1 MWHGEIRNK
10 EYITRL
16 ITCQPQNV
24 QGFLMNHMQLNLRQ
38 LARILGKN
46 EEYAQ
51 LFLHKVLLQMSRAN
65 DQPRNNDWKDKPTIM
80 AWESV
85 ISLVVIFYSDGHSNF
100 QLASYQFQAFVK
112 NIVAPIEK
120 DIEKSMDQ
128 LQKLFKEDLDGA
140 KSSTLIVLEELG
152 TETIFSS
159 PWQPQI
165 WHPRQV
171 VLNFQNLERF
181 LGMYF
186 VH

>member
-1 MWHGEIRNK
+1 MWHGQIRNK

-65 DQPRNNDWKDKPTIM
+65 DQPTNNDWKDKPTIM

-85 ISLVVIFYSDGHSNF
+85 IFLVVA
-100 QLASYQFQAFVK
+100 L
-112 NIVAPIEK
+112 
-120 DIEKSMDQ
+120 
-128 LQKLFKEDLDGA
+128 
-140 KSSTLIVLEELG
+140 
-152 TETIFSS
+152 FSS
-159 PWQPQI
+159 RSNSQI
-165 WHPRQV
+165 AYFLSPTGLRQKHRRT
-171 VLNFQNLERF
+171 N
-181 LGMYF
+181 
-186 VH
+186 

>member
-1 MWHGEIRNK
+1 MR
-10 EYITRL
+10 
-16 ITCQPQNV
+16 
-24 QGFLMNHMQLNLRQ
+24 
-38 LARILGKN
+38 
-46 EEYAQ
+46 
-51 LFLHKVLLQMSRAN
+51 
-65 DQPRNNDWKDKPTIM
+65 
-80 AWESV
+80 
-85 ISLVVIFYSDGHSNF
+85 IFYHP
-100 QLASYQFQAFVK
+100 QAFVK

-140 KSSTLIVLEELG
+140 KSATLTVLEELG